1 MKQIKNIKDIR
12 QQQRKMTEIARPQ
25 IITPEMLT
33 TEPLNGST
41 SFSSRC
47 PYDRSVRLEC
57 SSELNEREVSMIW
70 EYNQLYNN
78 WSSLNTTYYEHIK
91 KTILILHFLQDD
103 LNNDNILYRISHE
116 KNPTI
121 VECDGSRWELFDLV
135 AGMRDLSQD
144 EREKEQ
150 EEYRH
155 DDTDPELLAEK
166 NVEIDRLLG
175 SVLYLSNL
183 GFCAAREEWS

>member
-1 MKQIKNIKDIR
+1 
-12 QQQRKMTEIARPQ
+12 MTEIARPQ

-33 TEPLNGST
+33 TDTRDPLTTDTRVPLTNS

-57 SSELNEREVSMIW
+57 SSELNEQEVSMIW

-78 WSSLNTTYYEHIK
+78 WSSLNSTYYEHIK
-91 KTILILHFLQDD
+91 KTILLLHFLQDD
-103 LNNDNILYRISHE
+103 LNNDNILYRISQL
-116 KNPTI
+116 KDPTI

-135 AGMRDLSQD
+135 AGMHHLSQD

-155 DDTDPELLAEK
+155 DDTDPELIAEK

-183 GFCAAREEWS
+183 GFCAGVELGITE